1 MPIVTLLREWSELEP
16 ERCSYV
22 GGIFAIRG
30 WTLTHEEE
38 VTERLVNSE
47 IQCAVQEA
55 IEAKEWNWY
64 LGRVT
69 IDEGIYYKSKIV
81 LPASDAP
88 ASAPKLNI
96 FLSTHS
102 PTHVL
107 LQAYLQALAIINTGK
122 SNVENRAL
130 ESNVLEHE
138 GSEPAHEA
146 GEAPLQTHATV
157 EAEVDEEEAPAL
169 SEEDL
174 LQLA

>member
-1 MPIVTLLREWSELEP
+1 MPIVSLLREWSEREP
-16 ERCSYV
+16 DRCSYV

-38 VTERLVNSE
+38 VSERLVNSE

-69 IDEGIYYKSKIV
+69 IDEGIYYKSKIA
-81 LPASDAP
+81 LPPSENKH
-88 ASAPKLNI
+88 KLNI

-107 LQAYLQALAIINTGK
+107 LQAYLQALATINAVNK
-122 SNVENRAL
+122 DVESVRVEDDKAEN
-130 ESNVLEHE
+130 NQ
-138 GSEPAHEA
+138 EA
-146 GEAPLQTHATV
+146 GASDLKREKTT
-157 EAEVDEEEAPAL
+157 EEATLIEKPQLDVVDVPAAP
-169 SEEDL
+169 EDEL
-174 LQLA
+174 LQVA